1 MKGHTRV
8 FVLGVAAGLVL
19 AACLAFAPGREDD
32 AKQTTGVVAN
42 PLREYANSEEYLHDL
57 EEFRRAAEAWPF
69 DKLKQE
75 FVVIE
80 RMMREE
86 VLWSKFLDA
95 CMVHA
100 ARATSDAKLKQRW
113 KPYQEACSTLTTYS
127 FATWLGLRENPTRWK
142 SENQPAQHFHMAQD
156 YAIARIE
163 YPKIR
168 AQRLA
173 LTRAIIDH
181 VYYGDYPEMAE
192 KEHPAWELAW
202 DDWLHTEP

>member
-8 FVLGVAAGLVL
+8 FVLGVTAGLVL
-19 AACLAFAPGREDD
+19 AACLAFAPGGEDD
-32 AKQTTGVVAN
+32 AEQTTRVVAN

-57 EEFRRAAEAWPF
+57 EEFRRVAEAWPF

-75 FVVIE
+75 FVAIE

-100 ARATSDAKLKQRW
+100 ARATSDAKLKRRW
-113 KPYQEACSTLTTYS
+113 KPYQEACGSLS
-127 FATWLGLRENPTRWK
+127 IISSSSWDILRKNPTTWK
-142 SENQPAQHFHMAQD
+142 SEDQPARHYHMLHD
-156 YAIARIE
+156 YALARAL

-173 LTRAIIDH
+173 LTRALIDH

-192 KEHPAWELAW
+192 NGHPAWDLEW
-202 DDWLHTEP
+202 DGWLHTEP